1 MLALL
6 HVATCCDGELSLP
19 SRMTPAAAGGA
30 SGILLAVAHDP
41 SLLEHTAVASVTH
54 VPSGSVAQLDP
65 LLTPAAVT
73 LLRRTGHPPIRAGNG
88 CLG

>member
-1 MLALL
+1 M
-6 HVATCCDGELSLP
+6 P

-30 SGILLAVAHDP
+30 AGILLAAAHDP
-41 SLLEHTAVASVTH
+41 SLLEHTAVASVTD
-54 VPSGSVAQLDP
+54 VPSGREP

-88 CLG
+88 CQG